1 MTRTVHRACPL
12 CEATCGLSITVDGEQ
27 ITSIVGDKEDP
38 FSQGY
43 LCPKALALQDLH
55 EDPDRLR
62 KPMRRVGSGW
72 EPMGWE
78 AALDYAAEKL
88 RAIQEAHGDSSVA
101 MYLGNPTVHNLGA
114 MIFAPEVMRA
124 LRTRQRYSA
133 TSADQLPHMLMA
145 HLMFGHQFLMPV
157 PDVDRTELM
166 IILGANPA
174 ASNGSI
180 MTAPAIGKRL
190 KAIKARGGRVVV
202 LDPRRTETAKLAGE
216 HHFIRPGADALLL
229 SAMLQVVFAEGL
241 SKPGRLGAIADG
253 LDAARDAVAAL
264 TPERVAGL
272 TGVDADVIRGLARDL
287 ATTEKAVIYGR
298 LGVSAQRFGVLCQ
311 WLMNVL
317 NLVTGHLDA
326 PGGAMFTNPAVDPL
340 ARPNIMG
347 KGGFGRWRS
356 RVRGLPEVNG
366 ELPVATLAEEMTTP
380 GEGQV
385 RALVTFAGNPALSTP
400 DGKALDAA
408 MAGLDF
414 MVCIDPYLNETTR
427 HADLILPPVSPL
439 ERDHYDLAFNLL
451 SVRNVAKW
459 SPRVFEPKPGALD
472 DWQILAGLQKRL
484 VRDRGLGAK
493 GRSAATRLAGPENL
507 IDMALRIGPHP
518 GLTLGVLKAA
528 EHGMDLGPLTP
539 VFPGRLFTPKKRIE
553 AAPPPVVAD
562 MARLIES
569 IEEADSEAGEDALL
583 LIGRRQ
589 LRSNN
594 SWMHNAPR
602 LMKGK
607 DRCTLLV
614 HPDDAAARGLASG
627 DRARIVSRVG
637 AVEAPVV
644 VSDEVMRGVVSLPHG
659 FGHGRQGAKLSVA
672 GRLPGVSLNDLT
684 DPAAI
689 DALGG
694 TAVLSGVPVS
704 VERIGG
710 GASGSA
716 L

>member
-12 CEATCGLSITVDGEQ
+12 CEATCGLSITVDGEA
-27 ITSIVGDKEDP
+27 ITAIVGDKEDP

-62 KPMRRVGSGW
+62 QPMRRVGAGW
-72 EPMGWE
+72 EPMSWE
-78 AALDYAAEKL
+78 AALDLAAEEL
-88 RAIQEAHGDSSVA
+88 LAVQDAHGDDSVA

-124 LRTRQRYSA
+124 LKTRQRYSA
-133 TSADQLPHMLMA
+133 TSADQLPHMLTA
-145 HLMFGHQFLMPV
+145 HWMFGHQFLMPV
-157 PDVDRTELM
+157 PDVDRADLM

-190 KAIKARGGRVVV
+190 KAIRARGGRVVV
-202 LDPRRTETAKLAGE
+202 IDPRRTETAKLAGE

-229 SAMLQVVFAEGL
+229 AAMLQTVFDEGL
-241 SKPGRLGAIADG
+241 AEPGRLGAITDG
-253 LDAARDAVAAL
+253 LDVARAAVADL
-264 TPERVAGL
+264 SPERVAGL
-272 TGVDADVIRGLARDL
+272 TGIDAEVIRGLARDL
-287 ATTEKAVIYGR
+287 AGTERAVLYGR

-311 WLMNVL
+311 WLINVL

-340 ARPNIMG
+340 ARPNLMG
-347 KGGFGRWRS
+347 RGGFDRWRS
-356 RVRGLPEVNG
+356 RVRDLPEVNG

-427 HADLILPPVSPL
+427 HAHLILPPVSPL

-451 SVRNVAKW
+451 AVRNVAKW
-459 SPRVFEPKPGALD
+459 SPRVFAPKPDALD

-484 VRDRGLGAK
+484 VRGRGVTAR
-493 GRSAATRLAGPENL
+493 GRSAATRVMGPAKL

-518 GLTLGVLKAA
+518 GLTLSGLKAA

-539 VFPGRLFTPKKRIE
+539 ALPARLFTAKKRIA
-553 AAPPPVVAD
+553 AAPPPVIAD
-562 MARLIES
+562 VARLAAS
-569 IEEADSEAGEDALL
+569 LEEDPGDSLL

-627 DRARIVSRVG
+627 DTARVSSRVG
-637 AVEAPVV
+637 SVEAPVV
-644 VSDEVMRGVVSLPHG
+644 VSDEVMPGVVSLPHG
-659 FGHGRQGAKLSVA
+659 FGHGRQGARLSVA
-672 GRLPGVSLNDLT
+672 GRQPGVSLNDLT
-684 DPAAI
+684 DPTQI
-689 DALGG
+689 DDLGG
-694 TAVLSGVPVS
+694 TAVLSGVPVT
-704 VERIGG
+704 VERAGT
-710 GASGSA
+710 
-716 L
+716 